1 VLAAP
6 IARRPAAL
14 TAIVLA
20 AAVWLTAIALAPL
33 ISSSSS
39 RMATVASAAVYLAG
53 SLVCHQ
59 LPDRSFAYG
68 GVQLP
73 VCARCL
79 GLYAGGLIGA
89 LVWAMSSATRST
101 LQRSTLQRSTF
112 RVALISAALPTVL
125 SVAAAALGI
134 WDGANIT
141 RALLAVPLGAA
152 IAATVAA
159 VAAGDL
165 R

>member
-1 VLAAP
+1 VLAASVV
-6 IARRPAAL
+6 RRPAAL
-14 TAIVLA
+14 IAIVLA
-20 AAVWLTAIALAPL
+20 ATTWLAALALAPL
-33 ISSSSS
+33 VSASSS
-39 RMATVASAAVYLAG
+39 RVAATASAAVYLAG
-53 SLVCHQ
+53 SFVCHQ

-68 GVQLP
+68 GAQLP

-89 LVWAMSSATRST
+89 LIWAISTATRST
-101 LQRSTLQRSTF
+101 SSHFLQRATF
-112 RVALISAALPTVL
+112 RTALVSAALPTLL
-125 SVAAAALGI
+125 SVAAGALGI
-134 WDGANIT
+134 WDGSNLT
-141 RALLAVPLGAA
+141 RALLALPLGAV